1 MGSCGSIASRVILM
15 GPQCEIPLNIS
26 VFLNS
31 YLSIVIIQFAVIF
44 LEIYMFKIKK
54 NTLFL
59 IKMEM
64 VLCHVYEFIHF

>member
-44 LEIYMFKIKK
+44 SEIYMFKIKK
-54 NTLFL
+54 KYF
-59 IKMEM
+59 
-64 VLCHVYEFIHF
+64 VLYQNGDGVMSCL